1 MLSACGRLRCKALP
15 ACARCCSRDI
25 SRLVSQTNGSSRERL
40 STALDHREPDRIPL
54 DFGSTS
60 VTGIHV
66 SAVAALRRYYGLA
79 PGPVKVH
86 EPSQMLGLVEDDLRA
101 AMGLDVI
108 GVFPG
113 KTMFGFPAADW
124 KEWNFR
130 GLDVLV
136 PGDFR
141 TRTES
146 NGDILI
152 FPEGDETAAPSGRM
166 PVGSAFFDAIV
177 RQPEID
183 ERKLDPAD
191 NLEDFAPIA
200 EVDLDRIERSVRSA
214 AASGYGVAAAF
225 GGTAFGDVARVPA
238 PFLKN
243 PKGIRDVAEWYMSTR
258 TRRAYIHTVFER
270 QCEIG
275 IQNLARIH
283 ARIGDAVDCVYLC
296 GTDFGTQTSAF
307 CSVATFRE
315 LWFPYYKRVNHW
327 VHANTAWKC
336 FKHSCGSVERF
347 FESFLEAGFDIVNP
361 VQCSAAGMEPAELKR
376 KYGSR
381 LVFWGGGVDTQKTLP
396 FGTPQEVRE
405 EVLRRCEIFAPG
417 GGFVFNSIHNL
428 QAGTPVENIV
438 AMLDAVHQFNGV
450 VHA

>member
-1 MLSACGRLRCKALP
+1 VF
-15 ACARCCSRDI
+15 SR
-25 SRLVSQTNGSSRERL
+25 
-40 STALDHREPDRIPL
+40 
-54 DFGSTS
+54 
-60 VTGIHV
+60 
-66 SAVAALRRYYGLA
+66 
-79 PGPVKVH
+79 
-86 EPSQMLGLVEDDLRA
+86 
-101 AMGLDVI
+101 
-108 GVFPG
+108 
-113 KTMFGFPAADW
+113 KTMFGFPATDW

-141 TRTES
+141 TRTEP

-152 FPEGDETAAPSGRM
+152 YPEGDETAAPSGRM
-166 PVGSAFFDAIV
+166 PMGSAFFDTIV

-183 ERKLDPAD
+183 DETLDPAD
-191 NLEDFAPIA
+191 NLEEFGPIS
-200 EVDLDRIERSVRSA
+200 EEDQDHLERSVRA
-214 AASGYGVAAAF
+214 AGGSGCGVAATF
-225 GGTAFGDVARVPA
+225 GGTAFGDIALVPG

-243 PKGIRDVAEWYMSTR
+243 PKGIRGVTEWYVSTR
-258 TRRAYIHTVFER
+258 TRRAHIHRIFER

-275 IQNLARIH
+275 MGNLERIH
-283 ARIGDAVDCVYLC
+283 ARIGDAVDCVFLC
-296 GTDFGTQTSAF
+296 GADFGTQTSSF

-315 LWFPYYKRVNHW
+315 LWFPYYKRVNDW
-327 VHANTAWKC
+327 VHANTSWKC

-347 FESFLEAGFDIVNP
+347 FESFIEAGFDIINP
-361 VQCSAAGMEPAELKR
+361 VQCSAAGMEPAGLKR

-396 FGTPQEVRE
+396 FGTPQQVRE

-428 QAGTPVENIV
+428 QAGTPVENII

-450 VHA
+450 SHA

>member
-1 MLSACGRLRCKALP
+1 LR
-15 ACARCCSRDI
+15 
-25 SRLVSQTNGSSRERL
+25 
-40 STALDHREPDRIPL
+40 TALEHREPDRIPL

-66 SAVAALRRYYGLA
+66 SCVADLRRYYGLA

-86 EPSQMLGLVEDDLRA
+86 EPYQMLGLVEPDLRA
-101 AMGLDVI
+101 AMGLDVA
-108 GVFPG
+108 GVYPR

-124 KEWNFR
+124 KAWNFH

-141 TRTES
+141 IRTEA
-146 NGDILI
+146 NGDFLI
-152 FPEGDETAAPSGRM
+152 YPEGDETAAPSGRM
-166 PVGSAFFDAIV
+166 PVGSAFFDTIV

-183 ERKLDPAD
+183 DEKFDPAD
-191 NLEDFAPIA
+191 NLEEFGPIS
-200 EVDLDRIERSVRSA
+200 EEDLEHIECSVKVAGANGS
-214 AASGYGVAAAF
+214 GVAATF
-225 GGTAFGDVARVPA
+225 GGTAFGDIALVPA

-258 TRRAYIHTVFER
+258 TRRGSIHQIFER

-275 IQNLARIH
+275 IANLARIH
-283 ARIGDAVDCVYLC
+283 ERIGNAVDCMFVC
-296 GTDFGTQTSAF
+296 GTDFGTQTSSF

-315 LWFPYYKRVNHW
+315 LWFPYYKRVNDW
-327 VHANTAWKC
+327 VHANTTWKC

-347 FESFLEAGFDIVNP
+347 FESFIEAGFDIMNP
-361 VQCSAAGMEPAELKR
+361 VQCSAAGMDPAELKR
-376 KYGSR
+376 RYGSR

-396 FGTPQEVRE
+396 FGTPQEVRK
-405 EVLRRCEIFAPG
+405 EVLRRCEILAPG

-428 QAGTPVENIV
+428 QAGTPVANIV
-438 AMLDAVHQFNGV
+438 AMLDAVHEFNGV
-450 VHA
+450 SHV